1 MSNTTLSFKDKTNK
15 NKTNLDR
22 KYAEENKVVQDH
34 NIPLKNNKYLTK
46 LIRLRT
52 YRETLEIL
60 KYVFIIFTFLLAYKV
75 VGAHDLWVQL
85 VEKYF

>member
-1 MSNTTLSFKDKTNK
+1 MSNTTLSAKD
-15 NKTNLDR
+15 KTNLDR
-22 KYAEENKVVQDH
+22 KYAEDHKVVQDH
-34 NIPLKNNKYLTK
+34 NIPLKNNKK
-46 LIRLRT
+46 LIKIVKLRT